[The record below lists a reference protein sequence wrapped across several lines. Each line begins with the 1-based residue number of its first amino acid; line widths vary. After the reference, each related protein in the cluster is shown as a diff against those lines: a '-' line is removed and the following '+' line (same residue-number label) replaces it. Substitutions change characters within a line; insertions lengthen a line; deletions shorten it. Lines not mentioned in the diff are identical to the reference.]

1 MEKEL
6 KSIREMEKEN
16 IKLKEELMRP
26 KDPVKIR
33 FSPFTTYCVHGYVYD
48 F

>member
-16 IKLKEELMRP
+16 IKLKEELIRS

-33 FSPFTTYCVHGYVYD
+33 FPISHTYCVHGYVYD